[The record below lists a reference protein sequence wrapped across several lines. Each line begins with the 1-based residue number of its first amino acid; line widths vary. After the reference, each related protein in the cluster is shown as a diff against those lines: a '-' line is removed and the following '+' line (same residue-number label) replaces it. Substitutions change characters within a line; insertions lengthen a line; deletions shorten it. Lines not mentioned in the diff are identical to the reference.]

1 MASREDAL
9 ERYRQLVAHVDVL
22 TSRLDSRYRS
32 FMVCRAGCWGCC
44 RHSLSV
50 FPLEAVF
57 LDRAIRNLPVMVRD
71 VLKEQDRLWLLETG
85 GEKEDGCP
93 LLLQGFCAVYER
105 RPIICRTQGYPLLIE
120 SEEGPAVDTCPL
132 NFASAEA
139 RDTLCQ
145 EQLIPL
151 EEINMRLALA
161 NLLFCR
167 AQGIPDRESVQRISL
182 RTLLQAAL

>member
-1 MASREDAL
+1 MVSREDVL
-9 ERYRQLVAHVDVL
+9 ERYRQLVAHVDAL

-57 LDRAIRNLPVMVRD
+57 LDRAIRNLPVVTRD
-71 VLKEQDRLWLLETG
+71 ALARLDRSWLLETD

-93 LLLQGFCAVYER
+93 LLLQGCCAVYER

-145 EQLIPL
+145 EQIIPL
-151 EEINMRLALA
+151 EEINMQLALT

-167 AQGIPDRESVQRISL
+167 AQGIPDREGVRRISL